1 MNKVFKTLL
10 GLSAAALLVSCGCG
24 GQQQQ
29 SSHATGLTSQES
41 SHATGLTSQESHATG
56 LSSQESHATGLTSQ
70 ESSHATGL
78 TSQESSHATGLTSQE
93 SSHATGLSSQ
103 ESSHATGFSSQES
116 SHATGLSSQESS
128 QESSSSQEEYDGIVM
143 YIGGEAVEDYHGEDD
158 PGESGGVPNKA
169 HFIFDLEAE
178 DEVEFKEGET
188 VYGFYHW
195 DDAEQ
200 KAVKDGDSFVAD
212 KAGQYEFYI
221 NAAGETWVTKPAAE
235 ASGYVVKVNG
245 KEINQAPEADPG
257 EDKAK
262 YIIELKAED
271 VISFEIDEE
280 NPLEFYH
287 WDEAEK
293 KSVSDGPQYTA
304 DIAGAYTFY
313 INQSDEIWV
322 TKPTP
327 AETGYVLKVNGE
339 AATVKDID
347 KGATDKYAA
356 EILLAKGDKVKI
368 NDGTNDL
375 HFYHWDDTEKK
386 SVDDGDE
393 YEAPYGGTYQFYV
406 NSSSE
411 IWPNAPEAPSSG
423 DDSFTLKVN
432 GETDST
438 SPGVV
443 SDPEKDKAVYSLSL
457 NKDDE
462 FQIFLGDTALH
473 FYHWDDVK
481 KEAVDDGN
489 IFTATKTGS
498 HTFFINMSDQ
508 VYVSEPDE
516 SDSDVDYGFYDY
528 ANDSYVLPALSYDQE
543 WEGYSQY
550 KGTIE
555 FKKDMKIALYN
566 YNTGASWIITV
577 DGWSFGGDSPTAENW
592 KAYLS
597 VDKAETEAG
606 EVDVWTVLQDFK
618 ADVYAKFKFEAD
630 NVYFG
635 LVSAE

>member
-41 SHATGLTSQESHATG
+41 SHATGLTSQES
-56 LSSQESHATGLTSQ
+56 
-70 ESSHATGL
+70 SHATGL

-103 ESSHATGFSSQES
+103 ESSHATGLSSQES

-128 QESSSSQEEYDGIVM
+128 QESTSSQEEYDGIVM

-178 DEVEFKEGET
+178 DVVEFKEGDT

-287 WDEAEK
+287 WDEAEQ

-375 HFYHWDDTEKK
+375 HFYHWDGTEKK

-393 YEAPYGGTYQFYV
+393 YEAPYGGTYKFYV

-438 SPGVV
+438 APGVV
-443 SDPEKDKAVYSLSL
+443 DPEKGDKAVYSLSL

-462 FQIFLGDTALH
+462 FQIFLGDTALEFH
-473 FYHWDDVK
+473 KGETNYG
-481 KEAVDDGN
+481 ATY
-489 IFTATKTGS
+489 TAPKTGS
-498 HTFFINMSDQ
+498 YTFYVNKDNEVWVVEPEDDQ
-508 VYVSEPDE
+508 ADVSYYFYNFGEDEGPVNPGLVYDKDE
-516 SDSDVDYGFYDY
+516 DGFK
-528 ANDSYVLPALSYDQE
+528 
-543 WEGYSQY
+543 QY
-550 KGTIE
+550 KATVE
-555 FKKDMKIALYN
+555 FKQGMKIALEDAK
-566 YNTGASWIITV
+566 TGAHWTPAINA
-577 DGWSFGGDSPTAENW
+577 WSFGDVEGTGENW

-597 VDKAETEAG
+597 VSNTEY
-606 EVDVWTVLQDFK
+606 EDDLIDVWTVLQDFK
-618 ADVYAKFKFEAD
+618 ADVYAKFKFGQD

-635 LVSAE
+635 LVD